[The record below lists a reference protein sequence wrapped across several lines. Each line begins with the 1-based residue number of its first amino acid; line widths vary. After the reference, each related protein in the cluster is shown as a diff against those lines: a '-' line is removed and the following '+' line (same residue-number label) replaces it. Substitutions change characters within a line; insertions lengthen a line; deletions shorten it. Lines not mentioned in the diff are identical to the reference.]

1 VRRVAY
7 PDILVTVLAV
17 ESCFF
22 IALMAWVIFAPP

>member
-17 ESCFF
+17 ASW
-22 IALMAWVIFAPP
+22 ILIVLMGWAIFTPP